1 MKMPWQ
7 IGYKLVKYSAS
18 GDKLPGGTIFGN
30 KKDAIWEGLN
40 YLKELSDGCGWSPD
54 EFIEEIDKFIAEF
67 NKYNIVDEILTSY
80 LDIEEVEI

>member
-40 YLKELSDGCGWSPD
+40 YLKELSDGCDWGPD
-54 EFIEEIDKFIAEF
+54 KFIKEIDKFITKF
-67 NKYNIVDEILTSY
+67 SQYNTTDKILTTY